1 MAPRGHEPD
10 AGGGTRP
17 LRVVF
22 VSHLSGHYGAER
34 VLLEV
39 LAGLSARRVDC
50 RVLRPA
56 GGTLG
61 PYLEALKIPQ
71 EPAPIR
77 WWASEGPPW
86 KRPLRILANLTAAVS
101 VARRLSRW
109 PVDVVYSNSSVS
121 PTGALAAWLLRKP
134 HVWHVHEFAEE
145 DHGLSF
151 DLGPRLTYVLIGRLS
166 RCVITNSDAVKAK
179 CARYIPGERIRT
191 VYAAVSRAP
200 EERIRPAGCLG
211 RPGGTGRA
219 TVVLIGKIKESKG
232 QMEAVHATEE
242 LVREGVALELV
253 LAGSADERYLAALRQ
268 VVAAAGLD
276 AHVRFLGHVSDIGGV
291 LESADAVLVC
301 SRSEAFGMVTV
312 EAMRFGKPVVGA
324 RSGATV
330 ELIREGFNGLLYTP
344 GDVHELAGKL
354 GYLIRHPDSAAQ
366 MGENGRRWAAE
377 RFSSE
382 RLADEVLTVI
392 QEAAL
397 PPLPGGRWLAA
408 GGVTWWKRRR
418 GT

>member
-1 MAPRGHEPD
+1 
-10 AGGGTRP
+10 
-17 LRVVF
+17 
-22 VSHLSGHYGAER
+22 

-39 LAGLSARRVDC
+39 LEGLAARKVDC
-50 RVLRPA
+50 CVLLPR
-56 GGTLG
+56 GGTLA
-61 PYLEALKIPQ
+61 PYLRALAVPH
-71 EPAPIR
+71 ETAPIR
-77 WWASEGPPW
+77 WWASEGSPW
-86 KRPLRILANLTAAVS
+86 KRPLRILANLAAAVS
-101 VARRLSRW
+101 VARRLWRRQ
-109 PVDVVYSNSSVS
+109 VDVVYSNSSVS

-179 CARYIPGERIRT
+179 CARYMPVDRIRT

-200 EERIRPAGCLG
+200 EERSRPEG
-211 RPGGTGRA
+211 RVGHPGGAGRA
-219 TVVLIGKIKESKG
+219 TVVVIGKIKESKG
-232 QMEAVHATEE
+232 QMEAVRAIEE
-242 LVREGVALELV
+242 LVREGIDLELV
-253 LAGSADERYLAALRQ
+253 LAGSANERYLTALRQ

-291 LESADAVLVC
+291 LEEADAVLVC

-330 ELIREGFNGLLYTP
+330 ELIQEGFNGLLYTP
-344 GDVHELAGKL
+344 GDVRELADKL

-377 RFSSE
+377 RFSLE
-382 RLADEVLTVI
+382 RLTDDVLAVV
-392 QEAAL
+392 QAAVQL
-397 PPLPGGRWLAA
+397 PLPGG
-408 GGVTWWKRRR
+408 G
-418 GT
+418 